1 MSEQLQGRIIHVG
14 DDQITIYAMN
24 HPTSLYTAAYQNR
37 DTKALD
43 TMFGL
48 TGEPVPRESEIAR
61 DLVRATGSCS
71 LGKTEVE
78 EVLRYFAG
86 VARRAGNFVGLLED
100 ELRKHSR
107 EGRLSH
113 ISEGWV
119 DITLEYNDSMND
131 GATYFKRITVEERN
145 VLFPANLQKMFF

>member
-48 TGEPVPRESEIAR
+48 TGEPV
-61 DLVRATGSCS
+61 
-71 LGKTEVE
+71 
-78 EVLRYFAG
+78 
-86 VARRAGNFVGLLED
+86 ARRAGNFVGLLED

-119 DITLEYNDSMND
+119 DITLEYNDGMND